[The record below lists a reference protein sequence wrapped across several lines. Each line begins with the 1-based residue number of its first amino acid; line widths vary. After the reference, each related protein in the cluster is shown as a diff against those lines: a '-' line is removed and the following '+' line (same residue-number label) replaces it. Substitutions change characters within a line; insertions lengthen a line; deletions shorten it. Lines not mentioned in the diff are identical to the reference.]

1 LQQDLSCDR
10 ELHAKEN
17 SMIGLWPRLALAG
30 LCLTVSAGFPAF
42 LASSTD
48 KKQEK
53 APPDLSG
60 IWKYNEDLSQ
70 TPQQGMRES
79 RPEGG
84 WSGRGGRGGGMR
96 RRGGGG
102 GFPGGGAPGG
112 AGARESGRPGGA
124 DGEAGFEAAEEAK
137 GALTIAWAAPQLTVT
152 YPGDRKRVFF
162 TDGRKVKEDLP
173 QGSAKTRARW
183 TDGGSLEVV
192 TKMDN
197 GLTRTEIF
205 EISNDGKRL
214 FVIIGLEGRGP
225 QPIKFHRVYDKF
237 DAKDKEEDEDAD
249 PQLA

>member
-1 LQQDLSCDR
+1 
-10 ELHAKEN
+10 
-17 SMIGLWPRLALAG
+17 MIGLWPRLMLAG

-42 LASSTD
+42 LASSAD
-48 KKQEK
+48 KKQDK

-60 IWKYNEDLSQ
+60 IWKINEDLSQ
-70 TPQQGMRES
+70 TPQQAIREN

-84 WSGRGGRGGGMR
+84 RGEGRGGRGGGMG

-102 GFPGGGAPGG
+102 GFPGGGTGG
-112 AGARESGRPGGA
+112 AQEAGRPGGPG
-124 DGEAGFEAAEEAK
+124 GEAGFEATEEAK
-137 GALTIAWAAPQLTVT
+137 GPLSITWAAPQLTVT
-152 YPGDRKRVFF
+152 YPGDHKRVFF

-173 QGSAKTRARW
+173 QGRTGKTRARW

-205 EISNDGKRL
+205 EISNDGRRL

-225 QPIKFHRVYDKF
+225 EPIKFHRVYDKF
-237 DAKDKEEDEDAD
+237 EAQEKEEEEDTD

>member
-1 LQQDLSCDR
+1 
-10 ELHAKEN
+10 
-17 SMIGLWPRLALAG
+17 MIGLWPRLALAG

-42 LASSTD
+42 LASSAD
-48 KKQEK
+48 KKQDK

-60 IWKYNEDLSQ
+60 IWKFNEDLSQ
-70 TPQQGMRES
+70 TPQQGMREN

-84 WSGRGGRGGGMR
+84 QGGGGRGGRGGRGGMG
-96 RRGGGG
+96 RRGGG
-102 GFPGGGAPGG
+102 FPAGGG
-112 AGARESGRPGGA
+112 AGAPQETGRPGGA
-124 DGEAGFEAAEEAK
+124 DGEAGLEATEEGK
-137 GALTIAWAAPQLTVT
+137 GAMTIAWAAPQLTVT
-152 YPGDRKRVFF
+152 YPGDHKRVFF

-173 QGSAKTRARW
+173 QGRTAKTRARW

-237 DAKDKEEDEDAD
+237 EAKEREEDENAD
-249 PQLA
+249 PELA